1 MFCKIKLGPTDGTLQ
16 APSPRWEIQ
25 SGALADTVR
34 YIVSGP
40 TPDTMQIQC
49 QIQSRHKGSATV
61 SQHPPG
67 EGHHVMPTNPN
78 PDRARRAAAPSAA
91 VVVRNEESDSEEE
104 AIIAAQ
110 RTARGGAPAV
120 AVAVLAEP
128 RQLAP
133 VFGHTAV
140 LLLSAGRSPLLCRK
154 Q

>member
-1 MFCKIKLGPTDGTLQ
+1 
-16 APSPRWEIQ
+16 
-25 SGALADTVR
+25 
-34 YIVSGP
+34 
-40 TPDTMQIQC
+40 MQIQC

-120 AVAVLAEP
+120 AVAVLLVAEP
-128 RQLAP
+128 PGSSPRSLVTLQSSSCLLGDHHSYAESND
-133 VFGHTAV
+133 VGMHTF
-140 LLLSAGRSPLLCRK
+140 LILFRPLGLCF
-154 Q
+154 